1 LLRPSTARDRCLNY
15 LTQNSGELGLIIRAW
30 YFRRVVNLSAQ
41 VYHQDGRRLPGH
53 PPNLLVG
60 NLQEIYSS
68 KNRLS
73 AYHGFHQRF
82 GEMVQIFWMWR
93 HQVSAADYRI
103 AHRVLVTHQQN
114 FEKFRPNSLIC
125 RLYGSSVLTNSGE
138 AWKRQRSLLNEA
150 FFKKNIVGFHNIFVD
165 NAAKLTAKW
174 SEQIEMTGESAS
186 LDIYPDL
193 AVVFLD
199 MVGDCTIGHSFGAI
213 QGGAD
218 EFLSHLHYVVEQSTR
233 PMHQFIA
240 WWKYLPVPSNL
251 RLAKSFA
258 VIDTFLDGLIC
269 RRRKQLEASN
279 LNEEIYSLNQERSQA
294 AVTERPN
301 VLDLLLRSTALKDGE
316 TLALKD
322 GETLA
327 LSDREVQDNLLA
339 ILVNGH
345 ETVATS
351 VACSIYLLACN
362 GEKYIHAQTEVDQV
376 IERGH
381 GELTEAGVSELH
393 YLESVIQESLRLYP
407 PMAGLQR
414 ISLERDVLEG
424 WSIPARQVIGIPL
437 QPLHLNEEYF
447 GQNADQF
454 IPERYLE
461 HQVDHD
467 SLSSEIQPSK
477 KCPVQWLHKHNP
489 QANSADRSAPH
500 LPLAFGDG
508 ARKCL
513 GEHFAMYEMKIV
525 IATLLRYFEFQVAP
539 NFEFNPELGKFG
551 LFISMFP
558 KGGVEMVI
566 RRRQSGGERLGY

>member
-1 LLRPSTARDRCLNY
+1 MDMAVNNISPIVI
-15 LTQNSGELGLIIRAW
+15 LGLLPILGVALSIGLILRAW
-30 YFRRVVNLSAQ
+30 YFRRVFNLSAQ

-60 NLQEIYSS
+60 NLREIYSS

-103 AHRVLVTHQQN
+103 AHRILVTHQQN
-114 FEKFRPNSLIC
+114 FEKFRPNSLIR

-150 FFKKNIVGFHNIFVD
+150 FSKKNIVGFHNVFVD
-165 NAAKLTAKW
+165 NAANLTAKW
-174 SEQIEMTGESAS
+174 FEQIEMTGESAS

-199 MVGDCTIGHSFGAI
+199 IVGDCTIGHSFGAI

-218 EFLSHLHYVVEQSTR
+218 EFLTHLHYVVEQSTR
-233 PMHQFIA
+233 PMHQFMA

-251 RLAKSFA
+251 RLSKSFA
-258 VIDTFLDGLIC
+258 VIDTFLDELISC
-269 RRRKQLEASN
+269 RRKQIEASK
-279 LNEEIYSLNQERSQA
+279 LNEEVHSWDQERSQIA
-294 AVTERPN
+294 TTEKPN
-301 VLDLLLRSTALKDGE
+301 VLDLLLRSTAMKDGE
-316 TLALKD
+316 TS
-322 GETLA
+322 A
-327 LSDREVQDNLLA
+327 LSDREVRDNLLA
-339 ILVNGH
+339 LLVNGH

-362 GEKYIHAQTEVDQV
+362 GEKYIHAQTEIDQV

-381 GELTEAGVSELH
+381 EELTETGVSELH

-414 ISLERDVLEG
+414 ISLEQDVLEG

-447 GQNADQF
+447 GQNAEQF
-454 IPERYLE
+454 IPERYFE
-461 HQVDHD
+461 HQVVHN
-467 SLSSEIQPSK
+467 SPPSEIQSSK
-477 KCPVQWLHKHNP
+477 KCPVQWLHGHNP
-489 QANSADRSAPH
+489 QATSADRIAPH

-539 NFEFNPELGKFG
+539 NFEFDPELGKFG

-566 RRRQSGGERLGY
+566 CRRQSGGARLGY